1 MAKKRRCSTA
11 GKLLK
16 KTASE
21 YAGEVLAKCR
31 WAKPGAKK
39 KQSKLM
45 KARSK
50 GKSLLSRMKK

>member
-11 GKLLK
+11 GRLLK
-16 KTASE
+16 KSNSS
-21 YAGEVLAKCR
+21 YAGEVLAECR
-31 WAKPGAKK
+31 WKKPGAKK